1 MPKKSPIA
9 RGDRFRD
16 AQLSAFARSA
26 PDWVVEDVFT
36 GTDGIEYALLSSAA
50 DPTRRKSLSAAIL
63 HDRRRFAPVPH

>member
-1 MPKKSPIA
+1 MVKKTPIS

-16 AQLSAFARSA
+16 TQLGAFSRSA

-36 GTDGIEYALLSSAA
+36 GTDGIEYARLSSVA

-63 HDRRRFAPVPH
+63 NDRKRFSPVLD